1 MAANQLSPLEPFLT
15 EPRPDLSQQ
24 LTRQLLTLIDAR
36 NLQPGDRL
44 PSMKEL
50 AAIFSVA
57 TPTIREAVR
66 RLQATGV
73 VDIRHGSGIYVRKVA
88 QGLVIPN
95 PHVGELNAESL
106 LQLLEARLA
115 MEPYLAGRA
124 AELATPA
131 DIAALKDILDSAEQL
146 LDGHDAQLHPINL
159 RFHGRIARISR
170 NTILADFLE
179 SLFTLHAQEQRGI
192 LEIFNARAQDYR
204 DHIHIFAA
212 ISEGDSARATQCM
225 TDHLI
230 NVRDVIAERISNAS
244 R

>member
-1 MAANQLSPLEPFLT
+1 MAANQLTPLEPFLT

-24 LTRQLLTLIDAR
+24 LTRQLLTLIATRD
-36 NLQPGDRL
+36 LQPGDRL

-50 AAIFSVA
+50 ASIFSVA

-88 QGLVIPN
+88 EGLVIPN
-95 PHVGELNAESL
+95 PHAGELNAESMT
-106 LQLLEARLA
+106 QLLEARLA

-124 AELATPA
+124 AELASPA
-131 DIAALKDILDSAEQL
+131 DIAALQEILDSAEQL
-146 LDGHDAQLHPINL
+146 LDGHDAQLNPINL

-179 SLFTLHAQEQRGI
+179 SLFHLHSQEQRGI
-192 LEIFNARAQDYR
+192 LEIFNARAQDHR
-204 DHIHIFAA
+204 DHIAIFQA
-212 ISEGDSARATQCM
+212 IKDGDPARARRCM
-225 TDHLI
+225 TEHLI
-230 NVRDVIAERISNAS
+230 NVRDVIGQRLGNTP

>member
-1 MAANQLSPLEPFLT
+1 MAANQITPLEPFLS

-24 LTRQLLTLIDAR
+24 LTRQLLTLIAAR

-44 PSMKEL
+44 PSMKDL
-50 AAIFSVA
+50 ASIFSVA

-95 PHVGELNAESL
+95 PHAGELNAGSIM
-106 LQLLEARLA
+106 QLLEARLA

-124 AELATPA
+124 AELATPD
-131 DIAALKDILDSAEQL
+131 DIAALQDILDSAEHL

-179 SLFTLHAQEQRGI
+179 SLFNLHSREQRGI
-192 LEIFNARAQDYR
+192 LEIFNARAEDHR
-204 DHIHIFAA
+204 DHIHIFQA
-212 ISEGDSARATQCM
+212 ISDGDSARATQCM

-230 NVRDVIAERISNAS
+230 NVRDVIGQRLGNAP